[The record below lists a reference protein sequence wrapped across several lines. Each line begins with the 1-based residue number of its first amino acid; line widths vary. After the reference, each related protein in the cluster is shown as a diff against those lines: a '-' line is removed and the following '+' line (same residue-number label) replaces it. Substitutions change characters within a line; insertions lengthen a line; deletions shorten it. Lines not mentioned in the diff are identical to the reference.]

1 MHANQVL
8 GSNTLRTCDHS
19 PAHCNIRL
27 DAWVVLVVYF
37 VSGGVAVVNGGVA
50 VANGVKIGFA
60 LVCGGI
66 TCCTR
71 Y

>member
-1 MHANQVL
+1 MLLCLLLHFVDVA
-8 GSNTLRTCDHS
+8 
-19 PAHCNIRL
+19 
-27 DAWVVLVVYF
+27 VVLAVTIFIVIVGAVSA